1 MALTLDT
8 VALPDELHW
17 QDEFTWNK
25 KTHSKAYGIT
35 GALFVQVGTKETG
48 RDITLVGTESMW
60 WVTRDVIE
68 DLQTLRD
75 TDPEMTLTLQDSR
88 TFTVMFK
95 QDEEC
100 IDVEPIIAHNQYEAS
115 GYYKINAIRLFQIP
129 TP

>member
-8 VALPDELHW
+8 VTLPDELYW
-17 QDEFTWNK
+17 QDEFAWNK

-35 GALFVQVGTKETG
+35 GSLFVQVGTKETG
-48 RDITLVGTESMW
+48 RDITLVGTESMG
-60 WVTRDVIE
+60 WVTRDVVE

-75 TDPEMTLTLQDSR
+75 TDPEMTLTLPDSR

-100 IDVEPIIAHNQYEAS
+100 IDVEPVIPHNQYEAT
-115 GYYKINAIRLFQIP
+115 GYYKINAIRLFQVP
-129 TP
+129 DP